1 MDIAIQR
8 DSLGPIAAT
17 GKLTIGEL
25 SVFTLEDPWANNKPF
40 ASCIPAGEYRLVPHE
55 SAKYG
60 RIWAMV
66 NPDLG
71 VYHQPAD
78 IPAGKRGAA
87 RFACLFVHSGNTDDD
102 VEGCVCVGLT
112 RGMAHNAKSNRPEPH
127 VFDSRKAVAKVV
139 AALPWVE
146 HRLTIRDPT

>member
-1 MDIAIQR
+1 MNIVIQR

-25 SVFTLEDPWANNKPF
+25 TVNTLEDEWAGNKPF
-40 ASCIPAGEYRLVPHE
+40 KSCIPAGEYRLVPHQ
-55 SAKYG
+55 SDKYG

-66 NPDLG
+66 NPDLD

-78 IPAGKRGAA
+78 IPKEKLGKA

-112 RGMAHNAKSNRPEPH
+112 RGMAHNVKSNRPEPH
-127 VFDSRKAVAKVV
+127 VFQSREAVKKVV
-139 AALPWVE
+139 AALSWVE
-146 HRLTIRDPT
+146 HKLTIKNP